1 MRGLNGIFGEHLA
14 EPFAAL
20 LDLRGTYFA
29 RLAAGLREM
38 IGGVNERGVLR
49 IVVARQ
55 MRVGG
60 AVIKIGRARYARYA
74 GNPVNDS
81 GSAGVSIGLRSS
93 SNSLAPSGAPMK
105 EVVGK
110 DGASTSVAFT
120 GLDGA
125 SVTGVTSRGS
135 SEDSIERARRRA
147 ALSLGRVLINPL
159 ARGDES

>member
-74 GNPVNDS
+74 GQP
-81 GSAGVSIGLRSS
+81 R
-93 SNSLAPSGAPMK
+93 
-105 EVVGK
+105 
-110 DGASTSVAFT
+110 
-120 GLDGA
+120 
-125 SVTGVTSRGS
+125 
-135 SEDSIERARRRA
+135 
-147 ALSLGRVLINPL
+147 
-159 ARGDES
+159 